1 MSLFRKLNRISRS
14 KDQGFCSEKL
24 GEMMVPFTE
33 VKQGKRGNRV
43 KFEKGLSFWDV
54 VHLRYPKNVN

>member
-1 MSLFRKLNRISRS
+1 MERPR
-14 KDQGFCSEKL
+14 FCSEKL

-33 VKQGKRGNRV
+33 VKQGKRGNRA

-54 VHLRYPKNVN
+54 VHLWYPKNVN

>member
-1 MSLFRKLNRISRS
+1 MIW
-14 KDQGFCSEKL
+14 KDLGFCSEKL
-24 GEMMVPFTE
+24 DEMMVPFTE
-33 VKQGKRGNRV
+33 VSKRGNRA